1 MPVHAANGNR
11 TMQGIDQG
19 LNPNSG
25 QAEGA
30 GAAVFG
36 FSTPRVGDSKN
47 RNRPASPT
55 GSIAG
60 SVVSRASHTSSSTL
74 MGAEGDRKAKTSRER
89 INVIFCGGHQPVIR
103 SIISRLRTLSRSAGL
118 PMSWIKPNKE
128 NGGLC
133 PKFQVVGNEGGWKLE
148 NSQLLHA
155 NGGVAV
161 FSDSTLAMKSA
172 DLAVMTEIAERS
184 SLHLGRGK
192 KEHQTIETNISIVY
206 LLEGPLASLPGP
218 KASSCPLLSHFDLVV
233 DMSELPEAE
242 IDRAISSYYMQD
254 ENFLDSI
261 HAEPPPFSDLM
272 LSGVMDQ
279 ASRIRVGF
287 SAQAIKLLG
296 AFHAAARK
304 GISAVSSNEQ
314 KYCKASL
321 ERLIK
326 TVAKLRLSQIA
337 DVCDVVLGIAFY
349 EESRVAKGVA
359 SLLGFSLRAN
369 GRQNVELLDEDP
381 IQAYCK
387 LEGRILSICHSYGTL
402 AEDSSDDDAVDAAGL
417 GPCGGGARSNSINE
431 WIRQSSRE
439 VSPPESKKRSIDTC
453 GYYPHDDKVLTPT
466 TAQRKKKRLVQ
477 LPPVPAWTQNEGELE
492 DGETHGGA
500 RREVDFF

>member
-1 MPVHAANGNR
+1 MS
-11 TMQGIDQG
+11 Q
-19 LNPNSG
+19 
-25 QAEGA
+25 
-30 GAAVFG
+30 
-36 FSTPRVGDSKN
+36 
-47 RNRPASPT
+47 
-55 GSIAG
+55 
-60 SVVSRASHTSSSTL
+60 ASHTSSSSL

-89 INVIFCGGHQPVIR
+89 INVIFCGGHQPIVKC
-103 SIISRLRTLSRSAGL
+103 IIGRLRTLARSAGL
-118 PMSWIKPNKE
+118 PMSWIKPSKE

-133 PKFQVVGNEGGWKLE
+133 PKFQVGNEGGWKLE

-272 LSGVMDQ
+272 LSGVIDQ
-279 ASRIRVGF
+279 ASRITVGF
-287 SAQAIKLLG
+287 SAQAIRLLG

-304 GISAVSSNEQ
+304 AISSSSSNEQ

-359 SLLGFSLRAN
+359 SLLGFSLRSN